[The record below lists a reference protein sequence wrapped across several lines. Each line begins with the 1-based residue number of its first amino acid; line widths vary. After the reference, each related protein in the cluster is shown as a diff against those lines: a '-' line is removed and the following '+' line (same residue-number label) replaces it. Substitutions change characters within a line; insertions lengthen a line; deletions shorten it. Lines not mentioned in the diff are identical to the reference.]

1 MGVPMDHEYIFTKEY
16 WSGDSK
22 DGGLINGDGYH
33 FFRMEP
39 KGRIIEAYEMYER
52 EDGEEVVTAMPEM
65 HNVSWIDDLGFE
77 DLEVLDQ
84 IEEREFDRIKYL
96 NENQREA

>member
-1 MGVPMDHEYIFTKEY
+1 MMQNNYIFAKEY

-22 DGGLINGDGYH
+22 DGSLINGDGYH
-33 FFRMEP
+33 FFMMEP
-39 KGRIIEAYEMYER
+39 KGKIIEAYEMYER
-52 EDGEEVVTAMPEM
+52 DDGEEIVTPLPEM

-96 NENQREA
+96 NANPESW

>member
-1 MGVPMDHEYIFTKEY
+1 MMQNNYIFAKEY

-22 DGGLINGDGYH
+22 DGSLINGDGYH
-33 FFRMEP
+33 FFMMEP
-39 KGRIIEAYEMYER
+39 KGKIIAAYELYER
-52 EDGEEVVTAMPEM
+52 DDGEEIVTPLPEM

-96 NENQREA
+96 NENPESW